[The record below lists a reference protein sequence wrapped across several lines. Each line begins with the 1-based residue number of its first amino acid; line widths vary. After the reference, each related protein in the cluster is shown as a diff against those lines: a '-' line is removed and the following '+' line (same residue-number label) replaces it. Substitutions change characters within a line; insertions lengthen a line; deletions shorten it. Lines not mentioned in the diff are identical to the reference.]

1 MKMSA
6 RALALSVAGA
16 FAIICTL
23 CSLLVRFFP
32 ASMLTM
38 TGHMFHADLDEFR
51 WTLSWSGYVMGM
63 LTWVVWAGIT
73 GWLAATIYNK
83 VNS

>member
-6 RALALSVAGA
+6 RASAISVAGA
-16 FAIICTL
+16 FAIIWTL
-23 CSLLVRFFP
+23 CSLLVHLFP
-32 ASMLTM
+32 SSMLTM
-38 TGHMFHADLDEFR
+38 TGYMFHADLDEFR

-63 LTWVVWAGIT
+63 FTWVISAGFT

-83 VNS
+83 VSS